1 MAGPF
6 ALVGAISMPQ
16 TDPMTRPA
24 DHLDRVAT
32 TVAAHLYPRDT
43 RRATVATSHVRY
55 RLHSHPLP
63 PEPLPGPV
71 ARHLTD
77 LLSPATLDALHGSA
91 SLPASLLPTTVAAIM
106 DASPL

>member
-16 TDPMTRPA
+16 TDPVTRPA

-71 ARHLTD
+71 ARR
-77 LLSPATLDALHGSA
+77 
-91 SLPASLLPTTVAAIM
+91 LPTPSPKTSAPLRLYPWVTPDPKAAG
-106 DASPL
+106 